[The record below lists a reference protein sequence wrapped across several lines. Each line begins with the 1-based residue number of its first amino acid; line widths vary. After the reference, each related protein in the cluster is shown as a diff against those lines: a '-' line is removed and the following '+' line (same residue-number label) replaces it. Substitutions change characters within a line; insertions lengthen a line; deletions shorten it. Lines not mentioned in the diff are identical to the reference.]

1 MDAVVES
8 LWGQLIITLVLGF
21 LTGLELRTYLNTY
34 HKDRDELFFGTVR
47 TFSFTAVGGFV
58 LYLLDFWLFFAGFMG
73 LSALFLIYYAN
84 AIKRESASVLL
95 YWIWL
100 LVYAYGAL
108 ALTQPFWVLAMI
120 FVTIVLVLNAKNSI
134 NQFAAKISGDELTT
148 LAKLILLSGIIL
160 PLLPQETLHPLLPVS
175 PFKIWLAVVVVSS
188 VSYLGYVAQKYFFK
202 EQGVLITSIFG
213 GIYSSTATTVV
224 LAKKSQDVPRLSYQM
239 TAAILIATALMYLR
253 LWAISAVFYWEV
265 ALILAPYLLGFG
277 VLTFVIS
284 AVYIQLERRL
294 GLKKQVFSAAGNP
307 LELKVAFVFAFMFVL
322 MAVVTQM
329 VNQYF
334 GDSGLRYLSVIVGFT
349 DIDPFVLSLL
359 NGSYQTDAMTVAG
372 AIVIAAGSNNFLK
385 AVYAYVLGEPVA
397 GKYSA
402 LWLSFLGLITIL
414 TGWFVLVVE

>member
-1 MDAVVES
+1 MEAVADS
-8 LWGQLIITLVLGF
+8 LWGQLIVTLVLGF
-21 LTGLELRTYLNTY
+21 LTGLELRTYLKTY
-34 HKDRDELFFGTVR
+34 HQDRDEIFFGTIR

-58 LYLLDFWLFFAGFMG
+58 LYLIDFWLFLAGFMG
-73 LSALFLIYYAN
+73 LTGLFLVYYFEAL
-84 AIKRESASVLL
+84 KRESASVLL
-95 YWIWL
+95 YWVWL

-108 ALTQPFWVLAMI
+108 ALTQPLWVLAMI
-120 FVTIVLVLNAKNSI
+120 FVTIVLVLNAKKDI
-134 NQFAAKISGDELTT
+134 NQMVKKISGDELTT

-253 LWAISAVFYWEV
+253 LWVISAVFFWEV
-265 ALILAPYLLGFG
+265 GMILLPYLIGFG
-277 VLTFVIS
+277 MVTFLIS
-284 AVYIQLERRL
+284 VVYIQLEKRK
-294 GLKKQVFSAAGNP
+294 GVKKQVYAPAGNP
-307 LELKVAFVFAFMFVL
+307 LELKVAFVFAVMFMV
-322 MAVVTQM
+322 MAVVTQL
-329 VNQYF
+329 VNEYF

-385 AVYAYVLGEPVA
+385 AVYSYILAEPLA

-402 LWLSFLGLITIL
+402 IWLSFLGLITIL
-414 TGWFVLVVE
+414 TGWFVLVP